1 MHAGADCFLCPRRP
15 SPLGLPK
22 SWTSRPQWSLVDK
35 GVRPGDEV
43 AGILRTLTGQH
54 QEWMAERLLEHGMP
68 VEPNN
73 YDALYACVSNQ
84 AVGAA
89 KLLLDR
95 GIDLEQYQLWA
106 EHRPKGDG
114 YAETMEELA
123 AYWSELQNST
133 QPEDSPMKGMNL

>member
-1 MHAGADCFLCPRRP
+1 MD
-15 SPLGLPK
+15 
-22 SWTSRPQWSLVDK
+22 LVDK

-68 VEPNN
+68 VEPDN

-106 EHRPKGDG
+106 EPRPKAMGTRKPWRSWPRTG
-114 YAETMEELA
+114 LNCRTVR
-123 AYWSELQNST
+123 

>member
-1 MHAGADCFLCPRRP
+1 MLLCPR
-15 SPLGLPK
+15 SF
-22 SWTSRPQWSLVDK
+22 SRWVAERLDFQTAVDLVDK

-43 AGILRTLTGQH
+43 AGNPAH
-54 QEWMAERLLEHGMP
+54 PHGPASGVDGRETAGTRMP
-68 VEPNN
+68 VEPDN

-114 YAETMEELA
+114 YTETMEELA

>member
-1 MHAGADCFLCPRRP
+1 MLLCP
-15 SPLGLPK
+15 PK
-22 SWTSRPQWSLVDK
+22 LLRWVAEKLDFQTAVDLVDK

-43 AGILRTLTGQH
+43 VGILRTLTGQH

-68 VEPNN
+68 VEPDN

-114 YAETMEELA
+114 YTETMEELA

>member
-1 MHAGADCFLCPRRP
+1 MLVGLWRHHVPVDLILFADPGAEQPHTYAYLD
-15 SPLGLPK
+15 
-22 SWTSRPQWSLVDK
+22 TMSRW
-35 GVRPGDEV
+35 
-43 AGILRTLTGQH
+43 
-54 QEWMAERLLEHGMP
+54 LENHWKP
-68 VEPNN
+68 VEPDN

-114 YAETMEELA
+114 YTETMEELA